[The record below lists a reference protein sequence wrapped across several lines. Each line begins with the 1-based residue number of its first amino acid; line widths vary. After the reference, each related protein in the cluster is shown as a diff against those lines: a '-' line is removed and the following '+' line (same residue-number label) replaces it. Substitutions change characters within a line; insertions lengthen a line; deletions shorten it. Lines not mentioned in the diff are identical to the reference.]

1 MKTIK
6 QLKNPLIYLPCT
18 PAHWTTE
25 PEYKEITRIHLT
37 AGGGMGGSSWNE
49 YVEKID
55 NIESNKIQKF
65 TRINGKQILLNTHY
79 ITDAENFTLITAAFY
94 NENPNAYKIGE
105 NTVQY
110 IVEDDIKGVRL
121 VNAYGETI

>member
-1 MKTIK
+1 
-6 QLKNPLIYLPCT
+6 
-18 PAHWTTE
+18 
-25 PEYKEITRIHLT
+25 
-37 AGGGMGGSSWNE
+37 MGGSSWNE

-55 NIESNKIQKF
+55 NIESNKIQEF
-65 TRINGKQILLNTHY
+65 TRINGKQILLNTRY
-79 ITDAENFTLITAAFY
+79 ITDAEDFTLITAAFY

-110 IVEDDIKGVRL
+110 IVEEDIKGVRL